1 MQATLDTIE
10 QLTDDVIT
18 FWFKPEGRFRYV
30 AGEFT
35 EMYLPHA
42 ADERGEKRWFTLS
55 SSPTEPLLG
64 ITTSFS
70 EASSSSFK
78 RALLRLRPGDKV
90 RLAEPMGDF
99 VLPKSADIPLVFM
112 VGGLGITPVRSI
124 VRSLADTGQKR
135 SIRLLHIAAP
145 QKTHLFEDIFTNYP
159 MSFDYINSNDQL
171 RDTMINK
178 HIASLAGSA
187 MPNTMF
193 YLAGPEKLIQRL
205 AGMLA
210 KNGIDARQIVT
221 DFFPG
226 YTTF

>member
-1 MQATLDTIE
+1 MQATLEKIE
-10 QLTDDVIT
+10 QLADGIVT

-35 EMYLPHA
+35 EMYIPHV

-70 EASSSSFK
+70 EGFSSSFK
-78 RALLRLRPGDKV
+78 QALQGLQPGDNV

-99 VLPKSADIPLVFM
+99 VLPKSTDIPLTFIA
-112 VGGLGITPVRSI
+112 GGLGITPIRSI

-135 SIRLLHIAAP
+135 SIRLLRIAGPKKA
-145 QKTHLFEDIFTNYP
+145 HLFEGIFANYP
-159 MSFDYINSNDQL
+159 MRLDYINSNDPS
-171 RDTMINK
+171 RDEMIDE
-178 HIASLAGSA
+178 HVATVVGSA
-187 MPNTMF
+187 TPNTMF

-205 AGMLA
+205 ADMLA